1 MERVERLRQLL
12 KQKEEIDRELAVIH
26 KQLNEESG
34 LFKKPRK
41 AREKKSD
48 PALKKTEP
56 APVKP

>member
-1 MERVERLRQLL
+1 MERVEQLRQLL

-41 AREKKSD
+41 PREKKS
-48 PALKKTEP
+48 AAT
-56 APVKP
+56 PVQP